1 MSKRA
6 AEIIYSEFGLRAFHT
21 RDISPD
27 GLTRLG
33 RTLKVSASDPIR
45 NVKIGQRLSAM
56 ENKAYTLKSGV
67 RVKMSVARPNND
79 RRPRRFRLVDL
90 AAPLRAAL
98 FSSSSA
104 PAPPPDGTL
113 YDVLLVR
120 AGAGYIAACPAFPGC
135 HTQGRSET
143 EALAKL
149 RDAIARRRQDEAR
162 AAELRMQTTRD
173 EYRAAGYAVRRTTV
187 RAPVQPAT
195 PAPTPVPARAG
206 LAYPPANRRR
216 SATLAVPI

>member
-6 AEIIYSEFGLRAFHT
+6 AEIIYSEFGLRAFRT

-27 GLTRLG
+27 GIARLG

-98 FSSSSA
+98 FSPSGAPASA
-104 PAPPPDGTL
+104 PTGAL

-120 AGAGYIAACPAFPGC
+120 AGAGAGYIATCPALPGC
-135 HTQGRSET
+135 HTRGRSDT

-173 EYRAAGYAVRRTTV
+173 EYRAAGYAIRQTTV
-187 RAPVQPAT
+187 RAPMQPST
-195 PAPTPVPARAG
+195 PAPPG
-206 LAYPPANRRR
+206 SAYPPANRRR
-216 SATLAVPI
+216 SATLAAPI

>member
-6 AEIIYSEFGLRAFHT
+6 AEIIYSEFGLRAFRT

-27 GLTRLG
+27 SIARLG

-79 RRPRRFRLVDL
+79 RRPLRFRLVDL
-90 AAPLRAAL
+90 AAPSRAAL
-98 FSSSSA
+98 SSPSGA
-104 PAPPPDGTL
+104 PALAPPAAL

-120 AGAGYIAACPAFPGC
+120 AGAGYIATCPALPGC
-135 HTQGRSET
+135 HTRGRSEP

-149 RDAIARRRQDEAR
+149 RDAIARRQQDEAR
-162 AAELRMQTTRD
+162 AAELRMPATRD
-173 EYRAAGYAVRRTTV
+173 EYRAAGYAVRQTTV
-187 RAPVQPAT
+187 RAPMPPAT
-195 PAPTPVPARAG
+195 PAPTG
-206 LAYPPANRRR
+206 SAYPTANRRR
-216 SATLAVPI
+216 SAKLAAPI

>member
-6 AEIIYSEFGLRAFHT
+6 AEIIYSEFGLRAFRT

-27 GLTRLG
+27 GIARLG
-33 RTLKVSASDPIR
+33 RTLKVSAGDPIR

-79 RRPRRFRLVDL
+79 RRPCRFRLVDL

-98 FSSSSA
+98 FGSSGAPVPA
-104 PAPPPDGTL
+104 PAGAL

-120 AGAGYIAACPAFPGC
+120 AGVGYMASCPAFPGC
-135 HTQGRSET
+135 HTWGRSET

-162 AAELRMQTTRD
+162 AAELRMQAMRD
-173 EYRAAGYAVRRTTV
+173 EYRTAGYAVRRTTV
-187 RAPVQPAT
+187 RAPEQPST
-195 PAPTPVPARAG
+195 PAPMPAPMEA
-206 LAYPPANRRR
+206 AYAPANRPGG
-216 SATLAVPI
+216 ATLAAPI